1 MSKLNLIKILN
12 RHIDSKIV
20 SELVEEYKKAKT
32 SFWLDDKLKTLIY
45 SARFSELSIQA
56 LEYISN
62 PNCSC
67 DLNKIEFGKIYSK
80 LIQLPKNKPEDEI
93 LYLAMPQTLKSI
105 FTIRSKKKAAH
116 FKQNELDKID
126 ADLAITSCNWV
137 MAQFILIFHKNSP
150 DEAIEIA
157 NSLITKKIPTI
168 EEFEEGE
175 FMILKKNMKLGD
187 ELLLWLYHF
196 NRRMNSRELIKIV
209 KPKEP
214 SYIPMYL
221 KRLFD
226 DKLIHKNKDGAII
239 NKNGIIKI
247 ESNKEKYFN

>member
-150 DEAIEIA
+150 DEAIEIT
-157 NSLITKKIPTI
+157 NSLVTKKIPTI

-214 SYIPMYL
+214 SYISRYL

-226 DKLIHKNKDGAII
+226 DKLIHKNEDGAII

>member
-1 MSKLNLIKILN
+1 MSKLNLIKTLN
-12 RHIDSKIV
+12 GYIDSKIV
-20 SELVEEYKKAKT
+20 SELVEEYEKAKT

-62 PNCSC
+62 PSCSY

-80 LIQLPKNKPEDEI
+80 LIQLPKNNPEDEI

-105 FTIRSKKKAAH
+105 FTIRSKKKVAH

-137 MAQFILIFHKNSP
+137 MAQFILIFHKSSP

-175 FMILKKNMKLGD
+175 FMILKKNINFGD

-209 KPKEP
+209 KPKKS
-214 SYIPMYL
+214 SYISTYL

-226 DKLIHKNKDGAII
+226 DKLIHKNKYGAII